1 MTKKQLLEGLKDLD
15 DDAEI
20 HVYCKS
26 LDYMPEGQYAY
37 DIYLDDKVTGSDVE
51 NEITIVAHFQEVDE

>member
-26 LDYMPEGQYAY
+26 LDYMSEGQYAY

-51 NEITIVAHFQEVDE
+51 NEITIIAHF

>member
-20 HVYCKS
+20 HVYCTS
-26 LDYMPEGQYAY
+26 LDDSSGGHYAY

-51 NEITIVAHFQEVDE
+51 NEITIIAHFQEKNK

>member
-26 LDYMPEGQYAY
+26 LDYM
-37 DIYLDDKVTGSDVE
+37 T
-51 NEITIVAHFQEVDE
+51 